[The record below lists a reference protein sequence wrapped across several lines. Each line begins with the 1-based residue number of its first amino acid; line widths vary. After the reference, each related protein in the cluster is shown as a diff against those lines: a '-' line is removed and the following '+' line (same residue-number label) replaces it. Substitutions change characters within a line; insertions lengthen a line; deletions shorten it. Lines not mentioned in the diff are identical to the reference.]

1 MCVRVPSACMRA
13 HTQMGGAGGGMMG
26 DGMPGTGRSDMR
38 IGTSGADWRVG
49 LADYASARLKDEEV
63 RASSK
68 VAVKQQ

>member
-1 MCVRVPSACMRA
+1 
-13 HTQMGGAGGGMMG
+13 MMG

-68 VAVKQQ
+68 VAVKQL